1 MIWLLLLILAILL
14 FGVIGAVKIAFWVLL
29 ICIVAAIVAGIL
41 GRGLFTR
48 GGSTY

>member
-29 ICIVAAIVAGIL
+29 ICVVVALLAGIL
-41 GRGLFTR
+41 GRGLFSR
-48 GGSTY
+48 GSTY